1 MIYEIAGLKVEMEP
15 RFGRLTRQCQA
26 YLSSGKPVMTVKPD
40 PVDEVRAGMDRYPE
54 EEREYICCSAAFCR
68 GIIGQGR
75 FFLHAS
81 AVVYEGAA
89 YLFSGPS
96 GTGKSTH
103 TALWREL
110 FPQSY
115 ILNDDKPVIWPEK
128 GKITAWGT
136 PFSGKTQLQ
145 MNRGVPLRG
154 ICFLK
159 QARENRIRPVA
170 ETEALALILNN
181 TWRPKDDKTMNLL
194 LNGIQQVV
202 EEIPIFELSCTRD
215 PEAAQLSYAT
225 MKGMR

>member
-15 RFGRLTRQCQA
+15 RFGRLTKQCEG
-26 YLSSGKPVMTVKPD
+26 YRSSGTPVMTPMPD
-40 PVDEVRAGMDRYPE
+40 PRDEVQVQVPTQ
-54 EEREYICCSAAFCR
+54 EEREYILHSAAFCR
-68 GIIGQGR
+68 EIIQHGR

-81 AVVYEGAA
+81 AVVCGGGA

-96 GTGKSTH
+96 GIGKSTH
-103 TALWREL
+103 TAMWQKL
-110 FPQSY
+110 FPGIQ

-128 GKITAWGT
+128 GKISAWGT
-136 PFSGKTQLQ
+136 PFSGKTQHQ

-202 EEIPIFELSCTRD
+202 EEIPIFELCCTTE